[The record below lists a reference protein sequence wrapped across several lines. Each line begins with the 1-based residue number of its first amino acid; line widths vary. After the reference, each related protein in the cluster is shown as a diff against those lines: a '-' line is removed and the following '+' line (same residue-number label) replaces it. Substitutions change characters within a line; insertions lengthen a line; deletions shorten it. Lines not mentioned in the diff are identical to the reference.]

1 MDKNADWKM
10 WRADAEEQGNLT
22 DGTNLY
28 CDKLMKIPKQ
38 HNELLAAVK
47 LLPKNDDTRAFH
59 AAVECGIN
67 RTARSRLCT
76 VVWSVCGL
84 TSHSRELY
92 YLLPYSWYTTCKA
105 CP

>member
-1 MDKNADWKM
+1 MDKNTDWKM

-59 AAVECGIN
+59 AALALCSSATCCLCYATKNLNSSLVAVRSGGRHRAPN
-67 RTARSRLCT
+67 RDFRQ
-76 VVWSVCGL
+76 
-84 TSHSRELY
+84 
-92 YLLPYSWYTTCKA
+92 KI
-105 CP
+105 